1 MSEISQNRIPG
12 LPSGQGGGFLATY
25 GVWIVAAAIL
35 AIMPHVFS
43 SGLAL
48 STMCLMGI
56 SVIFALSYNMLLGQ
70 TGMLSF
76 GHAVFFGLGGFLT
89 AHMVNA
95 ARGADAPLPL
105 FVFPLVGAATGLL
118 FGIIFGSVATRRAGT
133 AFAMITLGIGELVAS
148 SSHILHNV
156 FGGEE
161 GITINRTKLIHL
173 FGWSF
178 GPQIQVYYLIAAWCL
193 VAAALMYALTRTP
206 FGRICNAVRDNPDR
220 VRFVGYNTTMVRFM
234 AYSLSGLF
242 AGVAGGL
249 AAVNFEIMNFSQMG
263 AAQSGAVILM
273 TFIGGVGNFAGPIIG
288 AVLVIYLQVMLSDVT
303 GVWQLYFGLLF
314 VGMVLY
320 VPGGIAGLL
329 ARQQPLLQARQLH
342 RVLPRYALAL
352 VPGLVAVAGLSLV
365 IEMSYQLSQNASDGL
380 EMTFG
385 RVSFNA
391 DNPLAWLVALTLFV
405 GGLWLFRR
413 TGRAAL
419 DAYEAALAAALARR
433 AAQ

>member
-1 MSEISQNRIPG
+1 MSAPAGRRLG
-12 LPSGQGGGFLATY
+12 RLAAGY
-25 GVWIVAAAIL
+25 GTWLAAAAVL
-35 AIMPHVFS
+35 VVLPHVFS

-105 FVFPLVGAATGLL
+105 FVFPLVGAATGLV

-148 SSHILHNV
+148 SSHILHGV

-161 GITINRTKLIHL
+161 GITINRTKLLHL

-193 VAAALMYALTRTP
+193 LSAVLMYALTRTP

-220 VRFVGYNTTMVRFM
+220 IPFIGYNTTMVRFM
-234 AYSLSGLF
+234 AYSLAGLF
-242 AGVAGGL
+242 AGIAGGL

-273 TFIGGVGNFAGPIIG
+273 TFIGGIGNFAGPVIG
-288 AVLVIYLQVMLSDVT
+288 AILVVYLQVMLSDVT
-303 GVWQLYFGLLF
+303 GLWQLYFGLLF
-314 VGMVLY
+314 VVMVLY
-320 VPGGIAGLL
+320 APEGIAGLI
-329 ARQQPLLQARQLH
+329 ARQQPLLRAGQLH
-342 RVLPRYALAL
+342 RVLPRYALA
-352 VPGLVAVAGLSLV
+352 AAAGAAALAGFCM
-365 IEMSYQLSQNASDGL
+365 IAEMSYQLTVNAADGPR
-380 EMTFG
+380 MTLAGVAFDAN
-385 RVSFNA
+385 R
-391 DNPLAWLVALTLFV
+391 PLPWLIAAVLLGA
-405 GGLWLFRR
+405 GLWALRR

-419 DAYEAALAAALARR
+419 DAYDAALAAALARR
-433 AAQ
+433 AAR

>member
-1 MSEISQNRIPG
+1 MSDTTHIQS
-12 LPSGQGGGFLATY
+12 SGRLSGRGRGILAAY
-25 GVWIVAAAIL
+25 GVWIAAAVVL
-35 AIMPHVFS
+35 LVLPHVFS

-105 FVFPLVGAATGLL
+105 FVFPLVGAATGLV
-118 FGIIFGSVATRRAGT
+118 FGIVFGSVATRRAGT

-148 SSHILHNV
+148 SSHILHGV

-161 GITINRTKLIHL
+161 GVTINRTKLLHL

-193 VAAALMYALTRTP
+193 VAAILMYALTRTP
-206 FGRICNAVRDNPDR
+206 FGRICNAVRDNPER
-220 VRFVGYNTTMVRFM
+220 VRFTGYNTTMVRFM

-263 AAQSGAVILM
+263 AAQSGSVILM
-273 TFIGGVGNFAGPIIG
+273 TYIGGVGNFAGPIIG
-288 AVLVIYLQVMLSDVT
+288 AILVIYLQVMLSDVT
-303 GVWQLYFGLLF
+303 GLWQLYFGLLF
-314 VGMVLY
+314 VLMVLY
-320 VPGGIAGLL
+320 APEGIAGLL
-329 ARQQPLLQARQLH
+329 AKQQPLWRTGQLR
-342 RVLPRYALAL
+342 RVVPWYALAA
-352 VPGLVAVAGLSLV
+352 VPGVAALVGLSLA
-365 IEMSYQLSQNASDGL
+365 IEMSYQLTVNASDGP
-380 EMTFG
+380 EMSFGHVTFD
-385 RVSFNA
+385 A
-391 DNPLAWLVALTLFV
+391 DNPLAWAAAVVLFA

-413 TGRAAL
+413 IGRRAL
-419 DAYEAALAAALARR
+419 DAYGAALANALAGR
-433 AAQ
+433 AAS